1 MDRRKK
7 SCFARHTQSNTPPE
21 LITRKTTVERPQ
33 NTKFFLPKDE
43 TSPRLEWKYAVKT
56 DVDHAQINNLQHF
69 ISFHNLQHSRF
80 IQDQTQ
86 TEIITPIT
94 IESVQI
100 QTLEIDTIQTTVP
113 EILRIT
119 ETGTTQSIGIDNTQI
134 IDHETIQTTDQF
146 IIIITIDHVTNPRT
160 EILIFQIDK
169 EIFRSHHTGK
179 IHNIKIHNEA
189 IEVVHSNIK
198 DKSTRYNQL
207 KKLNQTLPILITQ
220 KFRIT
225 IKNI

>member
-1 MDRRKK
+1 MKFPK
-7 SCFARHTQSNTPPE
+7 SHIVWTAEKNLAVPDTLNRNTPPE
-21 LITRKTTVERPQ
+21 LITRKTTVKMPQ
-33 NTKFFLPKDE
+33 K
-43 TSPRLEWKYAVKT
+43 
-56 DVDHAQINNLQHF
+56 
-69 ISFHNLQHSRF
+69 
-80 IQDQTQ
+80 
-86 TEIITPIT
+86 
-94 IESVQI
+94 
-100 QTLEIDTIQTTVP
+100 TIQTTVP
-113 EILRIT
+113 ETLRIT

-134 IDHETIQTTDQF
+134 IDHETIQTTDRF

-169 EIFRSHHTGK
+169 EIFRSHHTGI

-225 IKNI
+225 IKTY